1 MAKISRTLRPSWLY
15 GDTQEI
21 LIRGYGVMQSLSIRT
36 CYYCIVF
43 VHPTTDIYIETRHT
57 HIALLPHTRL
67 ENFVFDE

>member
-1 MAKISRTLRPSWLY
+1 
-15 GDTQEI
+15 
-21 LIRGYGVMQSLSIRT
+21 MQSLSIRT

-43 VHPTTDIYIETRHT
+43 VHPTTDIYIETRHN